1 MKLLSVLLLAMCGC
15 TTLKKEP
22 MPEDTIFDESKRDW
36 VATFEREIKTAMDN
50 DDEEAY
56 HFFMHELLKEK
67 VRIWKE
73 EQKNNP

>member
-1 MKLLSVLLLAMCGC
+1 
-15 TTLKKEP
+15 